1 MSNAKHAKYSP
12 SQLHRIIACPGS
24 VIMSEGI
31 EQLPTSPYAAEG
43 TMLHSYM
50 EQFIET
56 GKLPDVRSDYKVL
69 LEQCMDYLTTV
80 RGGDPNS
87 AIFTEL
93 YMISAIETDVA
104 GTADVVLFNYTD
116 KAHIIDWKFGGGVH
130 VAVLDNPQFL
140 AYAWL
145 LMQKFPTINQV
156 TVHVAQ
162 PRLDN
167 FDYQT
172 LTRDYVSDWYKST
185 LSPALRMAER
195 TDNPVLNPSLD
206 ACRWCRA
213 NAVCPARRAQVDQQ
227 ASEAFALYADIET
240 QYVGQTRITSQHVD
254 SARIA
259 EFYEMIPSLE
269 NAIKAVKDYV
279 RTQCYLK
286 GAEAIPGYKVVQ
298 GRGSRKW
305 AVSTERVINFMEK
318 KGVDAGDL
326 FESDIKSVAAI
337 EKLVKGLKTDPEF
350 NKLYQTE
357 YGAASVVSSSDPRPA
372 VSLTRDATNVFASV
386 ADTEE

>member
-12 SQLHRIIACPGS
+12 SQLSRIIACPGS
-24 VIMSEGI
+24 VFMSEGI

-50 EQFIET
+50 EQYIDSNT
-56 GKLPDVRSDYKVL
+56 MPDVRTDYKVL
-69 LEQCMDYLTTV
+69 LERCMDYLTSI
-80 RGGDPNS
+80 RDNNS
-87 AIFTEL
+87 AIFTEM
-93 YMISAIETDVA
+93 YMTSAVETDVA
-104 GTADVVLFNYTD
+104 GTADVVLINPTTSA
-116 KAHIIDWKFGGGVH
+116 AHIIDWKFGGGVH

-145 LMQKFPTINQV
+145 LLEKFPSINQM

-172 LTRDYVSDWYKST
+172 VTREYIDNWYKSV
-185 LSPALRMAER
+185 LSPALRTAER
-195 TDNPVLNPSLD
+195 IDNPVLRPSLD

-213 NAVCPARRAQVDQQ
+213 NAVCPARHAQVNQQ
-227 ASEAFALYADIET
+227 AAEAFAMYADIEA
-240 QYVGQTRITSQHVD
+240 QRVD
-254 SARIA
+254 HKKIA
-259 EFYEMIPSLE
+259 EFYAKIPSLE
-269 NAIKAVKDYV
+269 SAIKAVKDYV
-279 RTQCYLK
+279 RAQCYLK

-305 AVSTERVINFMEK
+305 SVSSDRVIQFMEQ
-318 KGVDAGDL
+318 KGIDTGELFDVDL
-326 FESDIKSVAAI
+326 KSVAAI

-357 YGAASVVSSSDPRPA
+357 YGAASIVPASDPRPTI
-372 VSLTRDATNVFASV
+372 SLTRDAATVFASV

>member
-12 SQLHRIIACPGS
+12 SQLSRIIACPGS
-24 VIMSEGI
+24 VFMSEGI

-43 TMLHSYM
+43 TMLHSYI
-50 EQFIET
+50 EQYIDSNT
-56 GKLPDVRSDYKVL
+56 MPDVRTDYKVL
-69 LEQCMDYLTTV
+69 LERCMDYLTSI
-80 RGGDPNS
+80 RDSNS
-87 AIFTEL
+87 AIFTEM
-93 YMISAIETDVA
+93 YMISAVETDVA
-104 GTADVVLFNYTD
+104 GTADVVMINPTTSA
-116 KAHIIDWKFGGGVH
+116 AHIVDWKFGGGVH

-145 LMQKFPTINQV
+145 LLEKFPSINQV

-172 LTRDYVSDWYKST
+172 MTREYVDNWYKSV
-185 LSPALRMAER
+185 LSPALRTAER
-195 TDNPVLNPSLD
+195 IDNPVLRPSLD

-213 NAVCPARRAQVDQQ
+213 NAVCPARHAQVNQQ
-227 ASEAFALYADIET
+227 AAEAFAMYADIEA
-240 QYVGQTRITSQHVD
+240 QRVD
-254 SARIA
+254 HKKIA
-259 EFYEMIPSLE
+259 EFYAKIPSLE
-269 NAIKAVKDYV
+269 NAIKAVKYYV

-286 GAEAIPGYKVVQ
+286 GAEVIPGYKVVQ

-305 AVSTERVINFMEK
+305 SVSSDRVIQFMEQ
-318 KGVDAGDL
+318 KGIDAGELFDADL
-326 FESDIKSVAAI
+326 KSVAAI

-350 NKLYQTE
+350 NKLYHTE
-357 YGAASVVSSSDPRPA
+357 YGAASIVPASDPRPTI
-372 VSLTRDATNVFASV
+372 SLTRDAATVFASV

>member
-12 SQLHRIIACPGS
+12 SQLSRIIACPGS
-24 VIMSEGI
+24 VFMSEGI

-50 EQFIET
+50 EQYIDSNT
-56 GKLPDVRSDYKVL
+56 MPDVRTDYKVL
-69 LEQCMDYLTTV
+69 LERCMDYLTSI
-80 RGGDPNS
+80 RDNNS
-87 AIFTEL
+87 AIFTEM
-93 YMISAIETDVA
+93 YMISAVETDVA
-104 GTADVVLFNYTD
+104 GTADVVMINPTTQA
-116 KAHIIDWKFGGGVH
+116 AHIVDWKFGGGVH

-145 LMQKFPTINQV
+145 LLEKFPSINQV

-172 LTRDYVSDWYKST
+172 MTREYIDNWYKSV
-185 LSPALRMAER
+185 LSPALRTAER
-195 TDNPVLNPSLD
+195 IDNPVLRPSLD

-227 ASEAFALYADIET
+227 AAEAFALYADT
-240 QYVGQTRITSQHVD
+240 QAQRVD
-254 SARIA
+254 PEQIA
-259 EFYEMIPSLE
+259 EFYVKIPSLE

-286 GAEAIPGYKVVQ
+286 GENAIPGYKVVQ

-305 AVSTERVINFMEK
+305 AVSTDRVIDFMEK
-318 KGVDAGDL
+318 NGIDAGEL
-326 FESDIKSVAAI
+326 FESDIKSVAAV
-337 EKLVKGLKTDPEF
+337 EKLAKSLKTDPDF
-350 NKLYQTE
+350 RKLYHTE
-357 YGAASVVSSSDPRPA
+357 YGAASVVPSSDPRKA
-372 VSLTRDATNVFASV
+372 IGITQSASDVFASV
-386 ADTEE
+386 ADEEE

>member
-24 VIMSEGI
+24 VAMGEGI
-31 EQLPTSPYAAEG
+31 EQLPTSLYAAEG

-50 EQFIET
+50 EQYIDT
-56 GKLPDVRSDYKVL
+56 GTMPDVRTDYKVL
-69 LEQCMDYLTTV
+69 LERCMDYFTDVL
-80 RGGDPNS
+80 GGDPNY

-104 GTADVVLFNYTD
+104 GTADIVLFNYSD

-145 LMQKFPTINQV
+145 LMEKFPSINQV

-162 PRLDN
+162 PRLEN

-172 LTRDYVSDWYKST
+172 VSRDYVDDWYKSI

-195 TDNPVLNPSLD
+195 IDNPVLNPSLE

-227 ASEAFALYADIET
+227 ASAAFALYADIET
-240 QYVGQTRITSQHVD
+240 QRID
-254 SARIA
+254 NARIA
-259 EFYEMIPSLE
+259 EFYETIPSLE
-269 NAIKAVKDYV
+269 NAIKAVKEYI

-286 GAEAIPGYKVVQ
+286 GENAIPGYKVVQ

-305 AVSTERVINFMEK
+305 AVPTERIIDFMEK

-326 FESDIKSVAAI
+326 FESDIKSVAAV
-337 EKLVKGLKTDPEF
+337 EKLAKALKTDPDF
-350 NKLYQTE
+350 RKLYHTE
-357 YGAASVVSSSDPRPA
+357 YGAASVVPSSDPRKA
-372 VSLTRDATNVFASV
+372 IGITQSASDVFASV

>member
-12 SQLHRIIACPGS
+12 SQLSRIIACPGS
-24 VIMSEGI
+24 VFMSEGI

-50 EQFIET
+50 EQYIDSNT
-56 GKLPDVRSDYKVL
+56 MPDVRADYKVL
-69 LEQCMDYLTTV
+69 LERCMDYLTSI
-80 RGGDPNS
+80 RDNS
-87 AIFTEL
+87 AIFTEM
-93 YMISAIETDVA
+93 YMISAVETDVA
-104 GTADVVLFNYTD
+104 GTADVVLINPTMSA
-116 KAHIIDWKFGGGVH
+116 AHIVDWKFGGGVH

-145 LMQKFPTINQV
+145 LLEKFPSINQV

-172 LTRDYVSDWYKST
+172 MTREYVDNWYKSV

-195 TDNPVLNPSLD
+195 IDNPVLRPSLD

-213 NAVCPARRAQVDQQ
+213 NAVCPARHAQVNE
-227 ASEAFALYADIET
+227 EAAQVFALYADIEA
-240 QYVGQTRITSQHVD
+240 QKV
-254 SARIA
+254 SAEAVA
-259 EFYEMIPSLE
+259 EFYNKIPSLE

-286 GAEAIPGYKVVQ
+286 GADAVPGYKVVK

-305 AVSTERVINFMEK
+305 SVPSDRIIAFMET
-318 KGVDAGDL
+318 KGVDIDDL
-326 FESDIKSVAAI
+326 IETDIKSVAAV
-337 EKLVKGLKTDPEF
+337 EKLVKGIKIDPDF
-350 NKLYQTE
+350 CKLYQTE
-357 YGAASVVSSSDPRPA
+357 YGAASVVPSSDPRPA
-372 VSLTRDATNVFASV
+372 IGCTQDATDVFASV

>member
-12 SQLHRIIACPGS
+12 SQLSRIIACPGS
-24 VIMSEGI
+24 VFMSEGI

-50 EQFIET
+50 EQYIDSNT
-56 GKLPDVRSDYKVL
+56 MPDVRTDYKVL
-69 LEQCMDYLTTV
+69 LERCMDYLTSI
-80 RGGDPNS
+80 RDSNS
-87 AIFTEL
+87 AIFTEM
-93 YMISAIETDVA
+93 YMISAVETDVA
-104 GTADVVLFNYTD
+104 GTADVVMINPTAQE
-116 KAHIIDWKFGGGVH
+116 AHIVDWKFGGGVH

-145 LMQKFPTINQV
+145 LLEKFPSINQV

-172 LTRDYVSDWYKST
+172 VTREYVDNWYKSV
-185 LSPALRMAER
+185 LSPALRTAER
-195 TDNPVLNPSLD
+195 IDNPVLMPSLD

-227 ASEAFALYADIET
+227 AAEAFAMYADIEA
-240 QYVGQTRITSQHVD
+240 QRVD
-254 SARIA
+254 PEQIA
-259 EFYEMIPSLE
+259 EFYVKIPSLE

-286 GAEAIPGYKVVQ
+286 GENAIPGYKVVQ

-305 AVSTERVINFMEK
+305 AVSTDRVIDFMEK
-318 KGVDAGDL
+318 NGIDAGEL
-326 FESDIKSVAAI
+326 FESDIKSVAAV
-337 EKLVKGLKTDPEF
+337 EKLAKSLKTDPDF
-350 NKLYQTE
+350 RKLYHTE
-357 YGAASVVSSSDPRPA
+357 YGAASVVPSSDPRKA
-372 VSLTRDATNVFASV
+372 IGITQSASDVFASV
-386 ADTEE
+386 ADEEE

>member
-24 VIMSEGI
+24 VVMSEGI

-227 ASEAFALYADIET
+227 ASEAFAMYADT
-240 QYVGQTRITSQHVD
+240 QAQHVD

-259 EFYEMIPSLE
+259 EFYETIPSLE
-269 NAIKAVKDYV
+269 NAIKAIKDYV

-286 GAEAIPGYKVVQ
+286 GENTIPGYKVVQ

-305 AVSTERVINFMEK
+305 AVSTDRVIDFMEK
-318 KGVDAGDL
+318 NGIDAGEL
-326 FESDIKSVAAI
+326 FESDIKSVAAV
-337 EKLVKGLKTDPEF
+337 EKLAKSLKTDPDF
-350 NKLYQTE
+350 RKLYHTE
-357 YGAASVVSSSDPRPA
+357 YGAASVVPSSDPRKA
-372 VSLTRDATNVFASV
+372 IGVTQSASDVFASV
-386 ADTEE
+386 ADEEE

>member
-12 SQLHRIIACPGS
+12 SQLSRIIACPGS
-24 VIMSEGI
+24 VFMSEGI

-50 EQFIET
+50 EQYIDSNT
-56 GKLPDVRSDYKVL
+56 MPKVRTDYKVL
-69 LEQCMDYLTTV
+69 LERCMDYLTSI
-80 RGGDPNS
+80 RDNNS
-87 AIFTEL
+87 AIFTEM
-93 YMISAIETDVA
+93 YMISAVETDVA
-104 GTADVVLFNYTD
+104 GTADVVLINPTTSA
-116 KAHIIDWKFGGGVH
+116 AHIVDWKFGGGVH

-145 LMQKFPTINQV
+145 LLEKFPSINQV

-172 LTRDYVSDWYKST
+172 VTREYIDNWYKSV
-185 LSPALRMAER
+185 LSPALRTAER
-195 TDNPVLNPSLD
+195 TDNPVLRPSLE

-227 ASEAFALYADIET
+227 AAEAFALYADT
-240 QYVGQTRITSQHVD
+240 QAQRVD
-254 SARIA
+254 PEQIA
-259 EFYEMIPSLE
+259 EFYVKIPSLE

-286 GAEAIPGYKVVQ
+286 GENAIPGYKVVQ

-305 AVSTERVINFMEK
+305 AVSTDRVIDFMEK
-318 KGVDAGDL
+318 NGIDAGEL
-326 FESDIKSVAAI
+326 FESDIKSVAAV
-337 EKLVKGLKTDPEF
+337 EKLAKSLKTDPDF
-350 NKLYQTE
+350 RKLYHTE
-357 YGAASVVSSSDPRPA
+357 YGAASVVPSSDPRKA
-372 VSLTRDATNVFASV
+372 IGITQSASDVFASV
-386 ADTEE
+386 ADEEE

>member
-1 MSNAKHAKYSP
+1 
-12 SQLHRIIACPGS
+12 
-24 VIMSEGI
+24 MSEGI

-50 EQFIET
+50 EQYIDSNT
-56 GKLPDVRSDYKVL
+56 MPDVRTDYKVL
-69 LEQCMDYLTTV
+69 LERCMDYLTSI
-80 RGGDPNS
+80 RDNNS
-87 AIFTEL
+87 AIFTEM
-93 YMISAIETDVA
+93 YMISAVETDVA
-104 GTADVVLFNYTD
+104 GTADVVLINPTTSA
-116 KAHIIDWKFGGGVH
+116 AHIIDWKFGGGVH

-145 LMQKFPTINQV
+145 LLEKFPSINQV

-172 LTRDYVSDWYKST
+172 VTREYVDNWYKSV
-185 LSPALRMAER
+185 LSPALRTAER
-195 TDNPVLNPSLD
+195 IDNPVLRPSLD

-213 NAVCPARRAQVDQQ
+213 NAVCPARHAQVNQQ
-227 ASEAFALYADIET
+227 AAEAFAMYADIEA
-240 QYVGQTRITSQHVD
+240 QRVD
-254 SARIA
+254 HKKIA
-259 EFYEMIPSLE
+259 EFYAKIPSLE

-305 AVSTERVINFMEK
+305 SVSSDRVIQFMEQ
-318 KGVDAGDL
+318 KGIDAGELFDADL
-326 FESDIKSVAAI
+326 KSVAAI

-357 YGAASVVSSSDPRPA
+357 YGAASIVPVSDPRPTI
-372 VSLTRDATNVFASV
+372 SLTRDAATVFASV

>member
-12 SQLHRIIACPGS
+12 SQLSRIIACPGS
-24 VIMSEGI
+24 VFMSEGI

-50 EQFIET
+50 EQYIDSNT
-56 GKLPDVRSDYKVL
+56 MPDVRTDYKVL
-69 LEQCMDYLTTV
+69 LERCMDYLTSI
-80 RGGDPNS
+80 RDNNS
-87 AIFTEL
+87 AIFTEM
-93 YMISAIETDVA
+93 YMISAVETDVA
-104 GTADVVLFNYTD
+104 GTADVVMINPTTSA
-116 KAHIIDWKFGGGVH
+116 AHIVDWKFGGGVH

-145 LMQKFPTINQV
+145 LLEKFPSINQV

-172 LTRDYVSDWYKST
+172 VTREYVDNWYKSV
-185 LSPALRMAER
+185 LSPALRTAER
-195 TDNPVLNPSLD
+195 IDNPVLMPSLD

-213 NAVCPARRAQVDQQ
+213 NAVCPARHAQVNE
-227 ASEAFALYADIET
+227 EAAQVFALYADIEA
-240 QYVGQTRITSQHVD
+240 QKV
-254 SARIA
+254 SAEAVA
-259 EFYEMIPSLE
+259 EFYNKIPSLE

-286 GAEAIPGYKVVQ
+286 GADAVPGYKVVK

-305 AVSTERVINFMEK
+305 SVPSDRIIAFMET
-318 KGVDAGDL
+318 KGVDIDDL
-326 FESDIKSVAAI
+326 IETDIKSVAAV
-337 EKLVKGLKTDPEF
+337 EKLVKGIKTDPDF
-350 NKLYQTE
+350 CKLYQTE
-357 YGAASVVSSSDPRPA
+357 YGAASVVPSSDPRPA
-372 VSLTRDATNVFASV
+372 IGCTQDATDVFASV

>member
-12 SQLHRIIACPGS
+12 SQLSRIIACPGS
-24 VIMSEGI
+24 VFMSEGI

-50 EQFIET
+50 EQYIDSNT
-56 GKLPDVRSDYKVL
+56 MPDVRTDYKVL
-69 LEQCMDYLTTV
+69 LERCMDYLTSI
-80 RGGDPNS
+80 RDNNS
-87 AIFTEL
+87 AIFTEM
-93 YMISAIETDVA
+93 YMISAVETDVA
-104 GTADVVLFNYTD
+104 GTADVVMINPTTSA
-116 KAHIIDWKFGGGVH
+116 AHIVDWKFGGGVH

-145 LMQKFPTINQV
+145 LLEKFPSINQV

-172 LTRDYVSDWYKST
+172 VTREYVDNWYKSV
-185 LSPALRMAER
+185 LSPALRTAER
-195 TDNPVLNPSLD
+195 IDNPVLRPSLD

-213 NAVCPARRAQVDQQ
+213 NAVCPARHAQVNE
-227 ASEAFALYADIET
+227 EAAQVFALYADIEA
-240 QYVGQTRITSQHVD
+240 QKV
-254 SARIA
+254 SAEAVA
-259 EFYEMIPSLE
+259 EFYNKIPSLE

-286 GAEAIPGYKVVQ
+286 GADAVPGYKVVK

-305 AVSTERVINFMEK
+305 SVPSDRIIAFMET
-318 KGVDAGDL
+318 KGVDIDDL
-326 FESDIKSVAAI
+326 IETDIKSVAAV
-337 EKLVKGLKTDPEF
+337 EKLVKGIKTDPDF
-350 NKLYQTE
+350 CKLYQTE
-357 YGAASVVSSSDPRPA
+357 YGAASVVPSSDPRPA
-372 VSLTRDATNVFASV
+372 IGCTQDATDVFASV

>member
-12 SQLHRIIACPGS
+12 SQLSRIIACPGS
-24 VIMSEGI
+24 VFMSEGI

-50 EQFIET
+50 EQYIDSNT
-56 GKLPDVRSDYKVL
+56 MPDVRTDYKVL
-69 LEQCMDYLTTV
+69 LERCMDYLTSI
-80 RGGDPNS
+80 RDNNS
-87 AIFTEL
+87 AIFTEM
-93 YMISAIETDVA
+93 YMISAVETDVA
-104 GTADVVLFNYTD
+104 GTADVVLINPTTSA
-116 KAHIIDWKFGGGVH
+116 AHIVDWKFGGGVH

-145 LMQKFPTINQV
+145 LLEKFPSINQV

-172 LTRDYVSDWYKST
+172 MTREYVDNWYKSV
-185 LSPALRMAER
+185 LSPALRTAER
-195 TDNPVLNPSLD
+195 IDNPVLRPSLD

-213 NAVCPARRAQVDQQ
+213 NAVCPARHAQVNQQ
-227 ASEAFALYADIET
+227 AAEAFAMYADIEA
-240 QYVGQTRITSQHVD
+240 QRVD
-254 SARIA
+254 HKKIA
-259 EFYEMIPSLE
+259 EFYAKIPSLE

-286 GAEAIPGYKVVQ
+286 GADAIPGYKVVQ

-305 AVSTERVINFMEK
+305 SVSSDRVIQFMEQ
-318 KGVDAGDL
+318 KGIDAGELFDADL
-326 FESDIKSVAAI
+326 KSVAAI

-357 YGAASVVSSSDPRPA
+357 YGAASIVPASDPRPA
-372 VSLTRDATNVFASV
+372 ISLTRDAATVFASV

>member
-12 SQLHRIIACPGS
+12 SQLSRIIACPGS
-24 VIMSEGI
+24 VFMSEGI

-50 EQFIET
+50 EQYIDSNT
-56 GKLPDVRSDYKVL
+56 MPDVRTDYKVL
-69 LEQCMDYLTTV
+69 LERCMDYLTSI
-80 RGGDPNS
+80 RDNNS
-87 AIFTEL
+87 AIFTEM
-93 YMISAIETDVA
+93 YMISAVETDVA
-104 GTADVVLFNYTD
+104 GTADVVLINPTTSA
-116 KAHIIDWKFGGGVH
+116 AHIVDWKFGGGVH

-145 LMQKFPTINQV
+145 LLEKFPSINQV

-172 LTRDYVSDWYKST
+172 VTREYVDNWYKSV
-185 LSPALRMAER
+185 LSPALRTAER
-195 TDNPVLNPSLD
+195 IDNPVLRPSLD

-213 NAVCPARRAQVDQQ
+213 NAVCPARHAQVNE
-227 ASEAFALYADIET
+227 EAAQVFALYADIEA
-240 QYVGQTRITSQHVD
+240 QKV
-254 SARIA
+254 SAEAVA
-259 EFYEMIPSLE
+259 EFYNKIPSLE

-286 GAEAIPGYKVVQ
+286 GADAVPGYKVVK

-305 AVSTERVINFMEK
+305 SVPSDRIIAFMET
-318 KGVDAGDL
+318 KGVDIDDL
-326 FESDIKSVAAI
+326 IETDIKSVAAV
-337 EKLVKGLKTDPEF
+337 EKLVKGIKTDPDF
-350 NKLYQTE
+350 CKLYQTE
-357 YGAASVVSSSDPRPA
+357 YGAASVVPSSDPRPA
-372 VSLTRDATNVFASV
+372 IGCTQDATDVFASV

>member
-12 SQLHRIIACPGS
+12 SQLSRIIACPGS
-24 VIMSEGI
+24 VFMSEGI

-50 EQFIET
+50 EQYIDSNT
-56 GKLPDVRSDYKVL
+56 MPDVRTDYKVL
-69 LEQCMDYLTTV
+69 LERCMDYLTSI
-80 RGGDPNS
+80 RDNNS
-87 AIFTEL
+87 AIFTEM
-93 YMISAIETDVA
+93 YMISAVETDVA
-104 GTADVVLFNYTD
+104 GTADVVMINPTTSA
-116 KAHIIDWKFGGGVH
+116 AHIIDWKFGGGVH

-145 LMQKFPTINQV
+145 LLEKFPSINQV

-172 LTRDYVSDWYKST
+172 VTREYVDNWYKSV
-185 LSPALRMAER
+185 LSPALRTAER
-195 TDNPVLNPSLD
+195 IDNPVLRPSLD

-213 NAVCPARRAQVDQQ
+213 NAVCPARHAQVNQQ
-227 ASEAFALYADIET
+227 AAEAFAMYADIEA
-240 QYVGQTRITSQHVD
+240 QRVD
-254 SARIA
+254 HKKIA
-259 EFYEMIPSLE
+259 EFYAKIRSLE

-286 GAEAIPGYKVVQ
+286 GAGAIPGYKVVQ

-305 AVSTERVINFMEK
+305 SVSSDRVIQFMEQ
-318 KGVDAGDL
+318 KGIDASELFDADL
-326 FESDIKSVAAI
+326 KSVAAI

-357 YGAASVVSSSDPRPA
+357 YGAASIVPASDPRPTI
-372 VSLTRDATNVFASV
+372 SLTRDAATVFASV

>member
-12 SQLHRIIACPGS
+12 SQLSRIIACPGS
-24 VIMSEGI
+24 VFMSEGI

-50 EQFIET
+50 EQYIDSNT
-56 GKLPDVRSDYKVL
+56 MPDVRTDYKVL
-69 LEQCMDYLTTV
+69 LERCMDYLTSI
-80 RGGDPNS
+80 RDNDS
-87 AIFTEL
+87 AIFTEM
-93 YMISAIETDVA
+93 YMISAVETDVA
-104 GTADVVLFNYTD
+104 GTADVVMINPTAQE
-116 KAHIIDWKFGGGVH
+116 AHIVDWKFGGGVH

-145 LMQKFPTINQV
+145 LLEKFPSINQV

-172 LTRDYVSDWYKST
+172 VTREYVDNWYKSV
-185 LSPALRMAER
+185 LSPALRTAER
-195 TDNPVLNPSLD
+195 IDNPVLRPSLD

-213 NAVCPARRAQVDQQ
+213 NAVCPARHAQVNE
-227 ASEAFALYADIET
+227 EAAQVFALYADIEA
-240 QYVGQTRITSQHVD
+240 QKV
-254 SARIA
+254 SAEAVA
-259 EFYEMIPSLE
+259 EFYNKIPSLE

-286 GAEAIPGYKVVQ
+286 GADAVPGYKVVK

-305 AVSTERVINFMEK
+305 SVPSDRIIAFMET
-318 KGVDAGDL
+318 KGVDIDDL
-326 FESDIKSVAAI
+326 IETDIKSVAAV
-337 EKLVKGLKTDPEF
+337 EKLVKGIKTDPDF
-350 NKLYQTE
+350 CKLYQTE
-357 YGAASVVSSSDPRPA
+357 YGAASVVPSSDPRPA
-372 VSLTRDATNVFASV
+372 IGCTQDATDVFASV